1 MKTILFVCTHN
12 AGRSQ
17 MAEAFFNEKKKDN
30 MMAISSGTN
39 PATQINP
46 IVAQSLKEKGIDI
59 SKNKPKL
66 LTPEILKKADIVI
79 SMGCGAD
86 NICPAAFVPVED
98 WGIDNPEDKSLEQVR
113 TIRDEIENRVDRL
126 LTEIN

>member
-39 PATQINP
+39 PSTQINP
-46 IVAQSLKEKGIDI
+46 IVVQSLKEKGIDI

-86 NICPAAFVPVED
+86 NMCPAAFVPVED